1 MTYYLITCDIN
12 ALYRTGTG
20 SVQDRPNALYRGG
33 KARTCPLP
41 PLYRKKGHVRGPTG
55 SYEVHIKNLEL
66 IREVCKSIM
75 TLKLSLQSDCAIRLS
90 QNKHQICSTRALR
103 LSYR

>member
-41 PLYRKKGHVRGPTG
+41 PLYGAVQERGGKGNTAPVQEKRACVRPNGLL
-55 SYEVHIKNLEL
+55 VLEL
-66 IREVCKSIM
+66 R
-75 TLKLSLQSDCAIRLS
+75 TWADLL
-90 QNKHQICSTRALR
+90 
-103 LSYR
+103 Y